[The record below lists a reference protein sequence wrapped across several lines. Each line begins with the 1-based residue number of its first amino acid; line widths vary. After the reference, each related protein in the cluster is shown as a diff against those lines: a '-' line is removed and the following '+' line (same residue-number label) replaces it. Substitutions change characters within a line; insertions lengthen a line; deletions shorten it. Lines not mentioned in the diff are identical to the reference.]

1 MQKTHNDKIL
11 TLQRTLEELEND
23 KQQIGVVDERMGS
36 IKSTIEE
43 ILKQSEELK
52 ESNDK
57 KQKEILKK
65 QVSNK

>member
-1 MQKTHNDKIL
+1 M
-11 TLQRTLEELEND
+11 EELEND

-52 ESNDK
+52 ESNDR

-65 QVSNK
+65 QISNK